1 MALLDR
7 IVVATDS
14 SAEAALAER
23 MAGRLSFVLGSE
35 LHLLTVGGGEA
46 ETEKTLSEARW
57 SVEEVGGEV
66 SGAHSRSGRVDE
78 QILAAAEDLRANLI
92 VVGNRGLGALKRTL
106 MGNISVSVV
115 RHARCSVLVARDS
128 REHAPMPE
136 KIMAAVDGSEESK
149 AAANMAREVAGAVGA
164 ELHLVYAVPT
174 IPSVTYPGTAVTK
187 GAETTLEHVRGQAR
201 GVLAAEAGRLEAGG
215 GTVAETHL
223 VAGGQ
228 PDGEIVDAA
237 EDVGAGLLVVGS
249 RGLGAVRRTL
259 LGSVS
264 ESVVRHAHCS
274 VMVVR
279 G

>member
-1 MALLDR
+1 MAFLDR

-35 LHLLTVGGGEA
+35 LHLLTVGGS
-46 ETEKTLSEARW
+46 ETEKALFEARW
-57 SVEEVGGEV
+57 SVEEVGGKAD
-66 SGAHSRSGRVDE
+66 GAHSRSGRADV
-78 QILAAAEDLRANLI
+78 QILAAAEDLRADLI
-92 VVGNRGLGALKRTL
+92 VVGHRGLGALKRTL
-106 MGNISVSVV
+106 VGGVSISIV
-115 RHARCSVLVARDS
+115 RHAHCSVLVARGD
-128 REHAPMPE
+128 RGHASMPE

-149 AAANMAREVAGAVGA
+149 AAADMAREVAAAVGA
-164 ELHLVYAVPT
+164 ELHLVYAAPM
-174 IPSVTYPGTAVTK
+174 IPSVTYPGTVITK
-187 GAETTLEHVRGQAR
+187 GAETTLEHVRGQAQ
-201 GVLAAEAGRLEAGG
+201 GVLAAEAGCLEAGG

-237 EDVGAGLLVVGS
+237 EDVGAGLIVVGS
-249 RGLGAVRRTL
+249 RGLGGVRRAL